1 MLKPL
6 RSKAHQ
12 YRESSQGKPPRIRR
26 IPAKRWNVFSAKYSY
41 LQGSLEKQKMNKK
54 QITKQESIYN
64 IFIYIY
70 IMLYIQYICIYII

>member
-12 YRESSQGKPPRIRR
+12 YRERSQGKPPRIRR
-26 IPAKRWNVFSAKYSY
+26 VPAKKWNVFSAKYSY

-54 QITKQESIYN
+54 QNNKQESIDKYN

-70 IMLYIQYICIYII
+70 T